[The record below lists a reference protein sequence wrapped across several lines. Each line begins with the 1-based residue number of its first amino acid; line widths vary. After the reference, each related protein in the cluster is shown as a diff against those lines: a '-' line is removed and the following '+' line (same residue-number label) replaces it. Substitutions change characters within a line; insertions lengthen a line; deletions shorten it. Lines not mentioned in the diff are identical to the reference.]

1 MMSPLLLSLLALCVL
16 IETIEQVLY
25 RLAGRN
31 SRHFLLYAAPATM
44 LNLVGLAVWLLVL
57 TRAPLA
63 QALPL
68 LAASNITVA
77 AAGRLLFGETVTTRR
92 WIGIVLI
99 SAGLV
104 LVAGYEP

>member
-1 MMSPLLLSLLALCVL
+1 MMPSLLLILLALCVL
-16 IETIEQVLY
+16 IETIEQILY
-25 RLAGRN
+25 RMAGRN
-31 SRHFLLYAAPATM
+31 HDRYFFYAAPATI
-44 LNLVGLAVWLLVL
+44 LNIVGLAIWLLIL

-77 AAGRLLFGETVTTRR
+77 AAGRLLFGETVTPRR

-104 LVAGYEP
+104 LVAGFEP

>member
-1 MMSPLLLSLLALCVL
+1 MMSSLLLILLALCVI
-16 IETIEQVLY
+16 IETVEQILY
-25 RLAGRN
+25 RMAGRN
-31 SRHFLLYAAPATM
+31 HRRYLLYAGPATI
-44 LNLVGLAVWLLVL
+44 LNLIGLAVWLLVL

-77 AAGRLLFGETVTTRR
+77 VAGRLLFGETVNTRR
-92 WIGIVLI
+92 WIGIILI
-99 SAGLV
+99 SIGLV

>member
-1 MMSPLLLSLLALCVL
+1 MMSPLLLILLAVCVL
-16 IETIEQVLY
+16 IETVEQLLY
-25 RLAGRN
+25 RMAGRN
-31 SRHFLLYAAPATM
+31 HGRYLLYATPATI
-44 LNLVGLAVWLLVL
+44 LNMVGLAVWLLVL

-77 AAGRLLFGETVTTRR
+77 AAGRLLFAETVTPRR